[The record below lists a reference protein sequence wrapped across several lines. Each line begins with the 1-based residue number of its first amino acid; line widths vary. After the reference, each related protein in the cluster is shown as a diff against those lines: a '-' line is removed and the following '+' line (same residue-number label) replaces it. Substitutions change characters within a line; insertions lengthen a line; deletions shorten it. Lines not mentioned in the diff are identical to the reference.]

1 MDRPE
6 RRLPWGKPFPRPQ
19 KTRLVCKDSFEIGLL
34 HTQGAFGKIMNRA
47 VRVFVLLSLLCGWG
61 LCVVHGA
68 GDEPKA
74 GGSETVT
81 LWAQIY
87 EGGWV
92 MIPIGLCSVLTVYLS
107 GDGWMRTSRKRMAPE
122 SFEKDV
128 KRFFRH
134 GDYVGAYNFCKSHPS
149 PLTNVLRAGIG
160 MLGEGKSVVEESM
173 VAAMHQESSRLN
185 TFTSYL
191 SVIGVCTP
199 MIGLLGTVTGM
210 IKAFKKLGE
219 AGIGDPSGLSAAI
232 GEVLV
237 ATASGL
243 FIAIP
248 AFGMFY
254 LLRSRSTR
262 AMHDIQNLVTEMFR
276 KMPYEHMVGLHISGE
291 ELYAATPNWVEVAG
305 AASGEAKRAEA

>member
-1 MDRPE
+1 MKRSASVFL
-6 RRLPWGKPFPRPQ
+6 LPVLFLMSALAAVDAVGADS
-19 KTRLVCKDSFEIGLL
+19 KD
-34 HTQGAFGKIMNRA
+34 TA
-47 VRVFVLLSLLCGWG
+47 V
-61 LCVVHGA
+61 
-68 GDEPKA
+68 ENI
-74 GGSETVT
+74 T
-81 LWAQIY
+81 LWGQIY

-92 MIPIGLCSVLTVYLS
+92 MIPIGICSVLTVYLS
-107 GDGWMRTSRKRMAPE
+107 GDGWMRTSRKRMAP
-122 SFEKDV
+122 STLEKDV

-149 PLTNVLRAGIG
+149 PLTNVLKAGVG

-173 VAAMHQESSRLN
+173 VAAMHQESSKLN
-185 TFTSYL
+185 TYTSYL

-210 IKAFKKLGE
+210 IKAFKKLGA

-254 LLRSRSTR
+254 LLRSRSTK
-262 AMHDIQNLVTEMFR
+262 ALHHIQNLVADMFR

-291 ELYAATPNWVEVAG
+291 ELYAATPNWVETSES
-305 AASGEAKRAEA
+305 ASLEKKMRAEA

>member
-1 MDRPE
+1 MKRSA
-6 RRLPWGKPFPRPQ
+6 RAFLLTILF
-19 KTRLVCKDSFEIGLL
+19 LVSALAAAE
-34 HTQGAFGKIMNRA
+34 A
-47 VRVFVLLSLLCGWG
+47 
-61 LCVVHGA
+61 A
-68 GDEPKA
+68 GVEPKDA
-74 GGSETVT
+74 AVENIT
-81 LWAQIY
+81 LWGQIY

-92 MIPIGLCSVLTVYLS
+92 MIPIGICSVLTVYLS
-107 GDGWMRTSRKRMAPE
+107 GDGWMRTSRKKMAP
-122 SFEKDV
+122 SALEKDV

-134 GDYVGAYNFCKSHPS
+134 GDYVGAYNFCKAHPS
-149 PLTNVLRAGIG
+149 PLTNVLKAGVG

-173 VAAMHQESSRLN
+173 VAAMHQESSKLN
-185 TFTSYL
+185 TYTSYL

-210 IKAFKKLGE
+210 IKAFKKLGA

-254 LLRSRSTR
+254 LLRSRSTK
-262 AMHDIQNLVTEMFR
+262 ALHQIQNLVADMFR

-291 ELYAATPNWVEVAG
+291 ELYAATPNWVETSES
-305 AASGEAKRAEA
+305 ASLEKKMRDEA